1 MANLIQDI
9 KPRGIASAYI
19 VAPFDEG
26 KELLEKEGYNI
37 ISLQKNA
44 KLRIQEGATED
55 VSKNGNWVRE
65 GVLYVPKKGKFL
77 TKISPIM
84 ANAKRATDCHRKG
97 QDFYLTSKQV
107 EESLS
112 DSVELSKDS
121 IPTNRFAEDEITVYA
136 FGDIAEQYG
145 KFLKEA
151 GINEI
156 PILTADIQ
164 DKPFARQMWFGY
176 LGSGSVLYGSGRNLD
191 FVGRVRGVCESA
203 EGTSQKVLPYSE
215 NQAQKYIS
223 ILKSVRNGNS
233 PASKLEKVIA
243 FFQKQ

>member
-1 MANLIQDI
+1 MEKIIYDIQP
-9 KPRGIASAYI
+9 KTVVLKSAYI

-84 ANAKRATDCHRKG
+84 ANAKRATDCHRNGK
-97 QDFYLTSKQV
+97 DFYLTSEQI

-151 GINEI
+151 EINEMHI
-156 PILTADIQ
+156 WTADLQ
-164 DKPFARQMWFGY
+164 DKPFARQMWFGSLDCRSELVGY
-176 LGSGSVLYGSGRNLD
+176 DRNLYYGS
-191 FVGRVRGVCESA
+191 RVRGVCEDASA
-203 EGTSQKVLPYSE
+203 SEPNKISGTYNSKQIKNILNKEGITGE
-215 NQAQKYIS
+215 
-223 ILKSVRNGNS
+223 
-233 PASKLEKVIA
+233 LEKRILA
-243 FFQKQ
+243 GLNQKLL

>member
-44 KLRIQEGATED
+44 KLRIQEGVNENI
-55 VSKNGNWVRE
+55 SKNGNWVRE

-84 ANAKRATDCHRKG
+84 ANAKRATDCHRNGK
-97 QDFYLTSKQV
+97 DFYLTSEQI

-151 GINEI
+151 EINEMHI
-156 PILTADIQ
+156 WTADLQ
-164 DKPFARQMWFGY
+164 DKPFARQMWFGF
-176 LGSGSVLYGSGRNLD
+176 LAGGSGLDGSRNLYYGS
-191 FVGRVRGVCESA
+191 RVRGVCEDASA
-203 EGTSQKVLPYSE
+203 SEPNKISGTYNSKQIKNILNKEGITGE
-215 NQAQKYIS
+215 
-223 ILKSVRNGNS
+223 
-233 PASKLEKVIA
+233 LEKRILA
-243 FFQKQ
+243 GLNQKLL